1 MLANWISQ
9 EAFSALKEGF
19 VVAVTLEAGERGSRC
34 RGGDFEALTGPP
46 SRSLACGSSFLPL
59 PDQSFAVFYP

>member
-19 VVAVTLEAGERGSRC
+19 VVAVTLEAGEG
-34 RGGDFEALTGPP
+34 EA
-46 SRSLACGSSFLPL
+46 
-59 PDQSFAVFYP
+59 DAVAAILKR